1 MNFRRYAAILAI
13 FLVAVLVAQPVLSA
27 ENMTEVIS
35 AKNVANVTN
44 QTSDLEK
51 DEATRYFNY
60 AQTQLAGCN
69 PETCDYGSVVGLYD
83 QALALNTTML
93 KKTDALQYLYQGKAY
108 ALIQMAKYNEAV
120 SAADEGLSF
129 YPRDSML
136 WNNKGFA
143 LSGLGKDQEALAAYD
158 QAISIDGNY
167 TNALL
172 NRANLLN
179 KMGRY
184 SEAVSAFTRANETD
198 PFNINA
204 SDGLIAARKGEAGS
218 GQTTTLLLM
227 VFVVVAAGIA
237 IWYVK
242 FRKPSEPAPEEK
254 KKKRS
259 KKKE

>member
-1 MNFRRYAAILAI
+1 MTAMDFKKFLIILAV
-13 FLVAVLVAQPVLSA
+13 FLSALLIVQPVVS
-27 ENMTEVIS
+27 EG
-35 AKNVANVTN
+35 NVTRVVTN
-44 QTSDLEK
+44 YTADLEN
-51 DEATRYFNY
+51 DTATKFFNY
-60 AQTQLAGCN
+60 GEQSLNQGDFGNAIAFF
-69 PETCDYGSVVGLYD
+69 D
-83 QALALNTTML
+83 QALAGNTTML
-93 KKTDALQYLYQGKAY
+93 KKTDAHLYLYRDKGYAQIQLGKYTDAI
-108 ALIQMAKYNEAV
+108 ATL
-120 SAADEGLSF
+120 DEGLASF
-129 YPRDSML
+129 PTDAML

-143 LSGLGKDQEALAAYD
+143 LSGLGKNQEALAAYD

-254 KKKRS
+254 KKRS